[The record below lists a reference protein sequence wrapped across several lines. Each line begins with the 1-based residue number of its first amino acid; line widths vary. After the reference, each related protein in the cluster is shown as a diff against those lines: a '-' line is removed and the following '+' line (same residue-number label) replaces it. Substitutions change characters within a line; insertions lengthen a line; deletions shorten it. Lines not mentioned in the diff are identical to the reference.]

1 MHVKSNY
8 NRFMKKNVLKISG
21 LALSGCLAL
30 ALTACGGDK
39 AKQQQQAMMLAAQQ
53 APQLA
58 TITAQPSS
66 VTLDVKFPTTLQGKT
81 DIAVRP
87 QVSGAIQAVNVDE
100 GAVVRKGQVL
110 FTLDPVPFQAAVNQA
125 KASVDAAQVSV
136 DNAKL
141 TEAQNKLLLDKNI
154 ISEYVWQQAAN
165 ALSAAN
171 AQLGQAKAGL
181 VSAQKNLSYCTITAP
196 SDGVVGQI
204 PYRQGSY
211 VTPQTALTTVSDNS
225 EVYAYFSF
233 TENDLLEMTDNGTRS
248 QAQIIASLPAARLQL
263 SDGRM
268 YGLEGKVTT
277 ISGVVNPST
286 GASSARAIFDNPSG
300 LLRSGLTGTL
310 ILPQDFADRIIIP
323 QKATYELQD
332 RRYVFKAEN
341 VNDTIKAIQYP
352 IEVERLND
360 GKNFVVVSGIEPGDK
375 IIIEGVG
382 IGGKVKNDMPIVP
395 VEPKAEEAAQ
405 QQAPAQK

>member
-1 MHVKSNY
+1 
-8 NRFMKKNVLKISG
+8 MKTKMLKTSG
-21 LALSGCLAL
+21 IALCGCIAMAL
-30 ALTACGGDK
+30 AACGGDK
-39 AKQQQQAMMLAAQQ
+39 AKEQQAAMMAAQQ
-53 APQLA
+53 APELA
-58 TITAQPSS
+58 TITAAPAS
-66 VTLDVKFPTTLQGKT
+66 VTLDLKFPTTLQGKT

-87 QVSGAIQAVNVDE
+87 QVSGAIQTVNVDE

-125 KASVDAAQVSV
+125 KAAVDAAKVNV

-141 TEAQNKLLLDKNI
+141 TEGQNKLLLDKNI
-154 ISEYVWQQAAN
+154 ISQYTYQQAAN

-171 AQLGQAKAGL
+171 AQLAQAQAML
-181 VSAQKNLSYCTITAP
+181 TSAQKNLSYCTIVAP
-196 SDGVVGQI
+196 SNGVVGQI
-204 PYRQGSY
+204 PFREGSY
-211 VTPQTALTTVSDNS
+211 VSPQSALTTVSDNS

-233 TENDLLEMTDNGTRS
+233 TEKDLLEMTKNGTLS
-248 QAQIIASLPAARLQL
+248 QAQIIAALPNVKLQL
-263 SDGRM
+263 SDGQM

-277 ISGVVNPST
+277 ISGVVNPAT

-310 ILPQDFADRIIIP
+310 ILPQDYNNRIIIP
-323 QKATYELQD
+323 QKATYELQNL
-332 RRYVFKAEN
+332 RYVFKAEN

-360 GKNFVVVSGIEPGDK
+360 GKNFVIVSGVEAGDK

-382 IGGKVKNDMPIVP
+382 IGGKVKNEMPIVP
-395 VEPKAEEAAQ
+395 VEPKPEAEAAQ
-405 QQAPAQK
+405 APQAAK

>member
-1 MHVKSNY
+1 
-8 NRFMKKNVLKISG
+8 MKTKVLKTSG
-21 LALSGCLAL
+21 LALCGCLAL

-39 AKQQQQAMMLAAQQ
+39 AQQQQAAMMAAQQ

-58 TITAQPSS
+58 TITAAPSS

-87 QVSGAIQAVNVDE
+87 QVSGSIQTVNVDE
-100 GAVVRKGQVL
+100 GATVHKGQVL

-125 KASVDAAQVSV
+125 KAAVDAAQVNV

-154 ISEYVWQQAAN
+154 ISDYVWQQAAN

-171 AQLGQAKAGL
+171 AQLAQAKAAL
-181 VSAQKNLSYCTITAP
+181 TSAQKNLSYCTITAP
-196 SDGVVGQI
+196 SNGVVGQI
-204 PYRQGSY
+204 PFRQGSY
-211 VTPQTALTTVSDNS
+211 VSPQSALTTVSDNS

-233 TENDLLEMTDNGTRS
+233 TEKDLLQMTKNGTLS
-248 QAQIIASLPAARLQL
+248 QAQIIASMPAARLQL
-263 SDGRM
+263 SDGQM
-268 YGLEGKVTT
+268 YGVEGKVTT

-286 GASSARAIFDNPSG
+286 GASSARAIFNNPSG

-310 ILPQDFADRIIIP
+310 ILPQDFVNRIVIP
-323 QKATYELQD
+323 QKATYELQNL
-332 RRYVFKAEN
+332 RYVFKVQE
-341 VNDTIKAIQYP
+341 VNDTLKAIQCP

-360 GKNFVVVSGIEPGDK
+360 GQNFVVTSGIEAGDR

-382 IGGKVKNDMPIVP
+382 IGGKVKNNMPVVP
-395 VEPKAEEAAQ
+395 VEPKTEGAEPTQAQ
-405 QQAPAQK
+405 TAGK

>member
-1 MHVKSNY
+1 
-8 NRFMKKNVLKISG
+8 MKTNLFKTSG
-21 LALSGCLAL
+21 IALCGCLAM
-30 ALTACGGDK
+30 ALTACGGDQS
-39 AKQQQQAMMLAAQQ
+39 KQQAAMMAAQQ

-58 TITAQPSS
+58 TITAAKSS

-87 QVSGAIQAVNVDE
+87 QVSGAIQTVNVDE

-125 KASVDAAQVSV
+125 KAAVDAAKVNV

-154 ISEYVWQQAAN
+154 ISDYVWQQAAN

-171 AQLGQAKAGL
+171 AQLAQANAAL
-181 VSAQKNLSYCTITAP
+181 TSARKNLSYCTITAP

-204 PYRQGSY
+204 PFREGSY
-211 VTPQTALTTVSDNS
+211 VSPQSALTTVSDNS
-225 EVYAYFSF
+225 EIYAYFSF
-233 TENDLLEMTDNGTRS
+233 TEKDLLDMTKNGTLS
-248 QAQIIASLPAARLQL
+248 QAQIIAAMPPARLQL
-263 SDGRM
+263 SDGQM

-286 GASSARAIFDNPSG
+286 GASSARAIFNNPSG
-300 LLRSGLTGTL
+300 LLRSGLSGTV
-310 ILPQDFADRIIIP
+310 ILPQDFTDRIVIP
-323 QKATYELQD
+323 QKATYELQN
-332 RRYVFKAEN
+332 RRYVFKVEN
-341 VNDTIKAIQYP
+341 VNDTLKAIQYP

-360 GKNFVVVSGIEPGDK
+360 GKSFVVTSGIEVGDR
-375 IIIEGVG
+375 IIVEGVG
-382 IGGKVKNDMPIVP
+382 IGGKVKNDMPVVP
-395 VEPKAEEAAQ
+395 VEAKPEEA
-405 QQAPAQK
+405 QQAGK

>member
-1 MHVKSNY
+1 M
-8 NRFMKKNVLKISG
+8 LKTSG
-21 LALSGCLAL
+21 MALCGCLAVAL
-30 ALTACGGDK
+30 AACGGDK
-39 AKQQQQAMMLAAQQ
+39 NSDQMAAMAGQQ

-58 TITAQPSS
+58 TITAAPSS

-81 DIAVRP
+81 DIEVRP
-87 QVSGAIQAVNVDE
+87 QVSGTIQTVNIDE

-125 KASVDAAQVSV
+125 KAAVDAAKVNV
-136 DNAKL
+136 DNNKL

-154 ISEYVWQQAAN
+154 ISDYVYQQAAN

-171 AQLGQAKAGL
+171 AQLAQAQAAL
-181 VSAQKNLSYCTITAP
+181 VSAQKNLSYCTISAP

-204 PYRQGSY
+204 PFRQGSY
-211 VTPQTALTTVSDNS
+211 VSPQNALTTVSDNS

-233 TENDLLEMTDNGTRS
+233 TEKDLLEMTKNGTLS

-263 SDGRM
+263 SDGQM
-268 YGLEGKVTT
+268 YGVEGKVTT

-286 GASSARAIFDNPSG
+286 GASSARAIFNNPSG

-310 ILPQDFADRIIIP
+310 ILPQNFADRIVIP
-323 QKATYELQD
+323 QKATYELQNL
-332 RRYVFKAEN
+332 RYVFKVES
-341 VNDTIKAIQYP
+341 VNDTLKAVQYP

-375 IIIEGVG
+375 IITEGIG
-382 IGGKVKNDMPIVP
+382 IGGKVKNNMPVTP
-395 VEPKAEEAAQ
+395 VEAQPEAA
-405 QQAPAQK
+405 APAAGESK

>member
-1 MHVKSNY
+1 
-8 NRFMKKNVLKISG
+8 MKTKVLKTSG
-21 LALSGCLAL
+21 MALCGCLAVAL
-30 ALTACGGDK
+30 AACGGDK
-39 AKQQQQAMMLAAQQ
+39 NSDQTAAMAGQQ

-58 TITAQPSS
+58 TITAAPSS

-81 DIAVRP
+81 DIEVRP
-87 QVSGAIQAVNVDE
+87 QVSGTIQTVNIDE

-125 KASVDAAQVSV
+125 KAAVDAAKVNV
-136 DNAKL
+136 DNCKL

-154 ISEYVWQQAAN
+154 ISDYVYQQAAN

-171 AQLGQAKAGL
+171 AQLAQSQAAL
-181 VSAQKNLSYCTITAP
+181 VSAQKNLSYCSISAP

-204 PYRQGSY
+204 PFREGSY
-211 VTPQTALTTVSDNS
+211 VSPQNALTTVSDNS

-233 TENDLLEMTDNGTRS
+233 TEKDLLEMTKNGTLS

-263 SDGRM
+263 SDGEM
-268 YGLEGKVTT
+268 YGVEGKVTT

-286 GASSARAIFDNPSG
+286 GASSARAIFNNPSG

-310 ILPQDFADRIIIP
+310 ILPQNFADRIVIP
-323 QKATYELQD
+323 QKATYELQNL
-332 RRYVFKAEN
+332 RYVFKVEN
-341 VNDTIKAIQYP
+341 VNDTLKAIQYP

-375 IIIEGVG
+375 IITEGIG
-382 IGGKVKNDMPIVP
+382 IGGKVKNNMPVTP
-395 VEPKAEEAAQ
+395 VEAQPEAA
-405 QQAPAQK
+405 APAAGESK